1 MQTFRNSNILYY
13 GMYLLIKGG
22 IKMRKVQL
30 LELVEREKSYLLRQ
44 KVGSEEYDASLKRLM
59 SLEKQVSDLEGAHK
73 DWVSRTI
80 LESIKVGGSVI
91 LPLVGL
97 VWITAAEKEITFT
110 GALREYTK
118 YFMPKKI

>member
-1 MQTFRNSNILYY
+1 
-13 GMYLLIKGG
+13 
-22 IKMRKVQL
+22 MRKVQL
-30 LELVEREKSYLLRQ
+30 WELVEREKSYLLRQ

-73 DWVSRTI
+73 DWISRTI

-118 YFMPKKI
+118 YFMPKKM

>member
-118 YFMPKKI
+118 YFMPKKM